1 MTMPD
6 QCATVIGMDLGPSP
20 RNRDHRRKPDDDA
33 TLRRLAER
41 YADGASVRD
50 LVVETG
56 WAYGTV
62 HRRLSMA
69 QVSGLVVLRPRGA
82 HSTRNAR

>member
-1 MTMPD
+1 MCYGD
-6 QCATVIGMDLGPSP
+6 RVEFGPT
-20 RNRDHRRKPDDDA
+20 NRDRRRKPDDDE

-50 LVVETG
+50 LMVVTG
-56 WAYGTV
+56 WCYGTV

-69 QVSGLVVLRPRGA
+69 KASGLVVLRPRGA
-82 HSTRNAR
+82 HSTRAAR